1 MKPWSEASGRN
12 SEKQTGGPYILM
24 LPGAREIR
32 GPAEGCSSQF
42 TSSQFTES
50 PGNVSAILA
59 RAWILGSTFKS
70 NPFLILTSKAAG
82 GILKAFEEGP
92 MTSLEARQ
100 QKQFRHLSA
109 FFQGSATS
117 SSAF

>member
-1 MKPWSEASGRN
+1 MRLPASGRN

-109 FFQGSATS
+109 FFQDSATS